1 MSEKIK
7 IYCAFFLAIVML
19 SISIMFFNTEKQD
32 ILIES
37 IVASP
42 TCTSE
47 HVLKLNNIT
56 VNHKGEMI
64 TMDMEE
70 YLVSVVAGEVYPT
83 YNEEALKAQAVAART
98 YLVYKINGGGCANGG
113 DICTESTHCQAYKS
127 DETMRSQWG
136 EKYQEYHDNIKNAV
150 YDTLGEVIKYDGKPI
165 CALYHSSSVGKT
177 EDCVA
182 VFGGTYPYL
191 KSVSTSISENN
202 SEYQKE
208 TVFTKS
214 EFLEK
219 INKSFSLDL
228 EKIDIKIISY
238 TSSGRVSTLKLGDK
252 SVKATALRKA
262 LGLRSTDF
270 TFENNGDSITFIMK
284 GFGHG
289 VGLSQVGA
297 QEMAKNGKTYKEIL
311 THYYTGTNIEKIESL
326 QRS

>member
-1 MSEKIK
+1 MGERIK
-7 IYCAFFLAIVML
+7 ICFAFLLAVIML
-19 SISIMFFNTEKQD
+19 LSGFMFFNKKD
-32 ILIES
+32 IVIEDIS
-37 IVASP
+37 ASP
-42 TCTSE
+42 TITIESE
-47 HVLKLNNIT
+47 QKQNTIT
-56 VNHKGEMI
+56 VNHKGEMVS
-64 TMDMEE
+64 MDMEE
-70 YLVSVVAGEVYPT
+70 YLISVVAGEVYPT
-83 YNEEALKAQAVAART
+83 YNSEALKAQAVAART
-98 YLVYKINGGGCANGG
+98 YLVYKMNGGGCSNGG

-127 DETMRSQWG
+127 EETMRSQWG
-136 EKYQEYHDNIKNAV
+136 EKYQEYYDNIKNAV
-150 YDTLGEVIKYDGKPI
+150 YDTLGEVIKYEGKPI
-165 CALYHSSSVGKT
+165 CALYHSSSVGQT

-191 KSVSTSISENN
+191 KSVPTSISENN

-208 TVFTKS
+208 TTFTKK

-228 EKIDIKIISY
+228 EKIDIKIISH

-284 GFGHG
+284 GYGHG

-297 QEMAKNGKTYKEIL
+297 QEMAENGKTYKEIL
-311 THYYTGTNIEKIESL
+311 THYYTGTNIEKYK
-326 QRS
+326 